1 MLNVQIIVKKQDKVI
16 GACDAEMNHIAKFI
30 VKYKNTRIQIR
41 ASFWYTVCSFLQKGI
56 SFIVVP
62 IYTRLLTSEE
72 YGNYSVFQSWVGIVS
87 IFATLNLGAGVYTKA
102 MVDYTD
108 ERDRYTSAMQGL
120 GTVSV
125 IVIFAIYMFFSD
137 WVNSFLDINLMIAMM
152 TIVNFLLSPSY
163 GFWSTRQRVDYK
175 YQAMVVMTLI
185 TSCLTP
191 MVSIVL
197 LIFSNLRADALIIGG
212 LVVSAIEGLFFYI
225 YYFHKG
231 LCFFD
236 RHYWKY
242 ALSFNLPLIPH
253 YLSLVV
259 LGQSD
264 RIMVKYFCGSSDA
277 GIYTLASQIGLIL
290 STLVGAINGSR
301 VPWTYEKMKN
311 REYKKIRKIS
321 MPLVFVMEAMVIMIM
336 LFLPELVWIL
346 GGEEYAQAMYIAPI
360 ITVSVLMTFL
370 YDLFATVEFYY
381 GYTKYVMVASTT
393 GAILNL
399 VLNYIFIPLYGYT
412 AAAYTTVFCYF
423 IFMIMHYVFMNFV
436 KRKEGI
442 ADNIFD
448 VKIIFLS
455 LAVVF
460 VMSVVCTLMF
470 ERTLVRIILFCM
482 LSGIGFFM
490 KKRIKSNL
498 DMMKEK

>member
-1 MLNVQIIVKKQDKVI
+1 MV
-16 GACDAEMNHIAKFI
+16 HFAKL
-30 VKYKNTRIQIR
+30 VAKYKSTHIQIR

-62 IYTRLLTSEE
+62 IYARLLTSQE
-72 YGNYSVFQSWVGIVS
+72 YGDYSVFQSWMGIVS

-120 GTVSV
+120 GTV
-125 IVIFAIYMFFSD
+125 IVVGIFIMYLSFSD
-137 WVNSFLDINLMIAMM
+137 RINSFLDITLIIAIMA
-152 TIVNFLLSPSY
+152 IVNLLFSPSF

-175 YQAMVVMTLI
+175 YQAMIAMTLI
-185 TSCLTP
+185 TSWLTP
-191 MVSIVL
+191 IVSIAL
-197 LIFSNLRADALIIGG
+197 LIFSDLRTDALIIGS
-212 LVVSAIEGLFFYI
+212 LAVPAIEGLFFYI
-225 YYFHKG
+225 YFFYKG
-231 LCFFD
+231 RCFFEW
-236 RHYWKY
+236 HYWKY

-290 STLVGAINGSR
+290 SILVGAINGSR

-311 REYKKIRKIS
+311 REYEKIRKIS
-321 MPLVFVMEAMVIMIM
+321 ILLVFVLEAMVIMTM

-346 GGEEYAQAMYIAPI
+346 GGKEYTQAMFITPI

-381 GYTKYVMVASTT
+381 GYTKYVMVASTA

-399 VLNYIFIPLYGYT
+399 VLNYVFIPLYGYT

-423 IFMIMHYVFMNFV
+423 IFIILHYIFMNSV
-436 KRKEGI
+436 KKKEGI
-442 ADNIFD
+442 EDSIFD
-448 VKIIFLS
+448 VKIIFTSLTVIFVLS
-455 LAVVF
+455 I
-460 VMSVVCTLMF
+460 VCSLMF
-470 ERTLVRIILFCM
+470 EHLMIRVILFCLL
-482 LSGIGFFM
+482 LSVGFF
-490 KKRIKSNL
+490 KRKRIKSGF
-498 DMMKEK
+498 DMLKGK